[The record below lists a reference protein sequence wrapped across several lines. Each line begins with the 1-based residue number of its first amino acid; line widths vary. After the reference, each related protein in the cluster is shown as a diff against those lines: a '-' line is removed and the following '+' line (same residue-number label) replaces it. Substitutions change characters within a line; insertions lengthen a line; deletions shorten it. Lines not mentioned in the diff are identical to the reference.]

1 MKENYGMKIE
11 LRQSCK
17 WGWPDYCKNQHLKAI
32 VLAGLN
38 TSVALI
44 GTKATNS
51 STKQTQA
58 FL

>member
-1 MKENYGMKIE
+1 MKIE
-11 LRQSCK
+11 LRQSFK
-17 WGWPDYCKNQHLKAI
+17 WGWPDYCKNQHLKPI

-38 TSVALI
+38 NSVALI